1 MNLNILKYK
10 DGFTFA
16 EMIVTVAILGTIVS
30 IAVPKFTELTFES
43 KLRKSETTLINIQQA
58 YFTHYYNTT
67 FIGRPEFPPSPQD
80 SLMTIEWSKLPL
92 LFNGRSVANLFRNG
106 KIPLNPNKK
115 PYIYYQLPAV
125 PELSLTQGFK
135 LRDSDYQLESTYR
148 L

>member
-1 MNLNILKYK
+1 MNINSVNNK

-43 KLRKSETTLINIQQA
+43 KLRKSETTIINIQQA

-67 FIGRPEFPPSPQD
+67 FIGRAEFPPSPQD

-92 LFNGRSVANLFRNG
+92 LFNGRTVANLFRNG

-115 PYIYYQLPAV
+115 PYIYFQLPPV
-125 PELSLTQGFK
+125 PEQGLSQGFK